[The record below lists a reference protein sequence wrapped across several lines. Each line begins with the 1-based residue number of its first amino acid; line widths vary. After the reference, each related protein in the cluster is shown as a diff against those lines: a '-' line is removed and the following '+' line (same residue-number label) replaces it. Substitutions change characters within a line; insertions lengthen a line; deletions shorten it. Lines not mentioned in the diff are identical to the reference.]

1 MLSTPNN
8 KSCNLSVIHSNCQSA
23 MNKRSEIS
31 GLVDSENPHI
41 LALTEF
47 GAASDISDGELG
59 IEGYSIYRGNHSSGG
74 GGPGKGAALYVKDT
88 LNHSACPIFDNV
100 AFDCS
105 SWCIVLLSDG
115 KRLLIGVIYRSP
127 NSTED
132 NNMKMLDILRIAS
145 ATKVDYLMVCG
156 DFNLPKINWEGNQC
170 LDTETSFTAAF
181 MEAVEQLNWFQHS
194 RNDTRFRGMQRSCL
208 DLVFTNE
215 VNMIGEVLE
224 LPPIGKSDYVC
235 QKWELM
241 VKDVIFKNTIPS
253 GGRISSELTGQR

>member
-1 MLSTPNN
+1 MITCDREIGNTANGGRSCSNEVETLNSRYTMLSTPNN

-181 MEAVEQLNWFQHS
+181 MEAVEQLTGSSTLGMTQDSEGCKGHVWTWYLP
-194 RNDTRFRGMQRSCL
+194 TRK
-208 DLVFTNE
+208 T
-215 VNMIGEVLE
+215 
-224 LPPIGKSDYVC
+224 
-235 QKWELM
+235 
-241 VKDVIFKNTIPS
+241 
-253 GGRISSELTGQR
+253 